1 MYLFIYSF
9 GTCDDKYYCAKKTK
23 IIFILTFI
31 HLVLF
36 VIIASKSSFLKK
48 VFFFFFFLFFFIILW
63 LLLKSMFMH
72 SHLVIYRKYVA
83 WK

>member
-23 IIFILTFI
+23 VIFILKCI

-36 VIIASKSSFLKK
+36 VIIASKSSFFKIIIII
-48 VFFFFFFLFFFIILW
+48 FFYLIILW
-63 LLLKSMFMH
+63 LLLKSTFMH